1 MRKKLFM
8 YAALCSIV
16 VTTALFASCGGDD
29 NGIDGEDAGS
39 KVATEAK
46 VVYEAKFSEDIL
58 KYCDVKI
65 AYLDAE
71 GVAQAEY
78 ATADWSKTVVCKKF
92 AAKVGLMYVI
102 TIKKGIDIDKEPLS
116 IGSGCAISYNAR
128 NSKGETIGSHSE
140 PCNVSDGKTSK
151 ELFIKGF
158 SGEGRSYKSYME
170 IYEDGSCQKQ

>member
-8 YAALCSIV
+8 YAAFCSMV
-16 VTTALFASCGGDD
+16 VTATLFASCGGDD
-29 NGIDGEDAGS
+29 DAIGGEDAGS
-39 KVATEAK
+39 KTATEAK
-46 VVYEAKFSEDIL
+46 VIYEAKFSEDIL

-71 GVAQAEY
+71 GTARAEY
-78 ATADWSKTVVCKKF
+78 ATANWSKTVVCKKF

-116 IGSGCAISYNAR
+116 IGSGCAISYNAY
-128 NSKGETIGSHSE
+128 NSKGETVGSRSE
-140 PCNVSDGKTSK
+140 PCNVSDRKTSK

-158 SGEGRSYKSYME
+158 SGEGHSYKSYIE
-170 IYEDGSCQKQ
+170 IYEDGSCQNQ